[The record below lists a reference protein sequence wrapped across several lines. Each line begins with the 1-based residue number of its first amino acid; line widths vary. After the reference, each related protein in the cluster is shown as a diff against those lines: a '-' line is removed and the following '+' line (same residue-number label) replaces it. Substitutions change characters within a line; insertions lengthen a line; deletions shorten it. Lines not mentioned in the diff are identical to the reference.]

1 MMASRQDAPYLIYQ
15 RHLIKFDTRVF
26 ELEQNGI
33 SGNLLNVLTNFL
45 CQREQKVVLNEQRL
59 SWANVKSGFSGI
71 YSSTIILSDLF
82 NDLSGDLTSNTILS
96 ADGTSLLSVI
106 QNINS
111 AVNSLNSDLMKIN
124 DWFQWKI
131 RFNPDPKK
139 QAQEVIFSRKT
150 NKIGHPRLYFN
161 QNLVKLT
168 STHKHLGMVLDTKLD
183 FSFHL
188 KNAKNNVNETKGL
201 IRKLQNPLHKTPL
214 ITFFKSFIRPHLDH
228 GDMIYDQA

>member
-1 MMASRQDAPYLIYQ
+1 MASRQDAPYLIYQ

-26 ELEQNGI
+26 ELKQNGI
-33 SGNLLNVLTNFL
+33 SGNLLNVVINFL

-71 YSSTIILSDLF
+71 YSSTIILSDLYQWLIRWLDF
-82 NDLSGDLTSNTILS
+82 KYNIICGWH
-96 ADGTSLLSVI
+96 LSVLRYSKYKLSSK
-106 QNINS
+106 QSEQWFDENKWL
-111 AVNSLNSDLMKIN
+111 V
-124 DWFQWKI
+124 FQWKI

-168 STHKHLGMVLDTKLD
+168 STHEHLGMVLDTKLD

-188 KNAKNNVNETKGL
+188 KNAENNVNETKGL
-201 IRKLQNPLHKTPL
+201 ICKLQNPLPKTPL